1 MNVGVDRLFRLGLG
15 ELAAA
20 VRMRPIATAIVVAS
34 LLGGIALSLAGS
46 ALGAIP
52 ICAAVFLSGFVDRRL
67 PCLTAVVLLPGLTA
81 FHPLVL
87 TDVDGSILNF
97 RLLLTAGVGAA
108 LAPWVIVTRP
118 RLDWVSWIFI
128 ALVAVIALGGLINR
142 EAPLK
147 ALPVI
152 ARFGD
157 YLLAYLLAR
166 RTLGSPSGVILVLVA
181 IAIGAIVPAVS
192 GLVQL
197 WTGTTLDVNGA
208 PRLTGVYS
216 TSPVGLA
223 LGMQLAALALATI
236 ALRRLPRRSAMV
248 WIGLLTFLV
257 LTLVL
262 DETASRLVFVSFI
275 VGLIGIELLDRRW
288 LAVPVIVLGT
298 VVALALQPDLANRI
312 ATTGRPSESIIPT
325 LPGQAPGT
333 SLPPDLQT
341 ELEVHGDSSLRFRVY
356 IWSVMFDE
364 WSESPI
370 LGRGTG
376 TFATI
381 LETQS
386 GLQRVAPHNDY
397 LGILLENGVPGL
409 VLYIVL
415 QLAVLLTL
423 LRRFLIT
430 SPTERGILAGVAAC
444 FVTLNIMNVINNA
457 VLFLD
462 LQITI
467 WVLIGATLGL
477 TEQAADA
484 PGPGMPQPIEPAVV
498 EGTK

>member
-1 MNVGVDRLFRLGLG
+1 VNIGIDRPLRLGLG

-20 VRMRPIATAIVVAS
+20 VRMHPIATAVVLAC
-34 LLGGIALSLAGS
+34 LLAGTALSLAGI

-67 PCLTAVVLLPGLTA
+67 PCLTAVVLLPGLTV

-97 RLLLTAGVGAA
+97 RLLLTGGIGAA
-108 LAPWVIVTRP
+108 LAPWVAITRP
-118 RLDWVSWIFI
+118 RIDGVGRIFI
-128 ALVAVIALGGLINR
+128 ALVAVIALGGLTNR

-166 RTLGSPSGVILVLVA
+166 RTLGSPSGVILVVVA
-181 IAIGAIVPAVS
+181 IAVGAIVPAIS

-197 WTGTTLDVNGA
+197 LVGNTLDINGA
-208 PRLTGVYS
+208 PRLTGVYA

-223 LGMQLAALALATI
+223 LAMQLAALALAAI
-236 ALRRLPRRSAMV
+236 ALRRLPRRSAIL
-248 WIGLLTFLV
+248 WIGVLTFLV

-275 VGLIGIELLDRRW
+275 LGLIGIEILDRRW
-288 LAVPVIVLGT
+288 LAIPVIILGT
-298 VVALALQPDLANRI
+298 VGALALQPDLANRI
-312 ATTGRPSESIIPT
+312 ATTGRPSESGITTEYGQGPSET
-325 LPGQAPGT
+325 LT
-333 SLPPDLQT
+333 PDLET
-341 ELEVHGDSSLRFRVY
+341 ELEVRGDSSLRFRIYV
-356 IWSVMFDE
+356 WTVMLEE
-364 WSESPI
+364 WTESPI
-370 LGRGTG
+370 VGRGTG

-381 LETQS
+381 LQARS
-386 GLQRVAPHNDY
+386 GIERVAPHNDY

-409 VLYIVL
+409 VLYLGL

-423 LRRFLIT
+423 LRRFLIA

-444 FVTLNIMNVINNA
+444 FVTLDIVNVINNA

-477 TEQAADA
+477 TDEAAGA
-484 PGPGMPQPIEPAVV
+484 PDPGTLEPAVA
-498 EGTK
+498 EGTE

>member
-1 MNVGVDRLFRLGLG
+1 VNIGIDRLVRLGLG

-20 VRMRPIATAIVVAS
+20 VRMRPVATAVVLAL
-34 LLGGIALSLAGS
+34 LLGGIAVSLAGS

-52 ICAAVFLSGFVDRRL
+52 ICTGVFLSGFVDRRL
-67 PCLTAVVLLPGLTA
+67 PCLAAVVLLPSLTV

-97 RLLLTAGVGAA
+97 RLLLTGGIGIA
-108 LAPWVIVTRP
+108 LAPWVIITRP
-118 RLDWVSWIFI
+118 RIDGVGWIFI
-128 ALVAVIALGGLINR
+128 ALVAVIALGGLTNR

-181 IAIGAIVPAVS
+181 IAVGAIVPAIS
-192 GLVQL
+192 GLVQF
-197 WTGTTLDVNGA
+197 WVGNTMDINGA
-208 PRLTGVYS
+208 TRVTGVYA

-223 LGMQLAALALATI
+223 LAMQLAALALATI
-236 ALRRLPRRSAMV
+236 ALRRLPRRSALL
-248 WIGLLTFLV
+248 WIGVLTFLV

-262 DETASRLVFVSFI
+262 DETASRLVFVSF
-275 VGLIGIELLDRRW
+275 VLGLIGIEILDRRW
-288 LAVPVIVLGT
+288 VAIPVIVLGT

-312 ATTGRPSESIIPT
+312 ATTGRPSESGIPDGF
-325 LPGQAPGT
+325 GQGPT
-333 SLPPDLQT
+333 ETLPPDIET
-341 ELEVHGDSSLRFRVY
+341 ELEVHGDSSLRFRIYV
-356 IWSVMFDE
+356 WTVMLDE
-364 WSESPI
+364 WRESPFV
-370 LGRGTG
+370 GRGTG

-381 LETQS
+381 LQARS
-386 GLQRVAPHNDY
+386 GMERVAPHNDY
-397 LGILLENGVPGL
+397 LGILLENGIPGL
-409 VLYIVL
+409 VLYLGL
-415 QLAVLLTL
+415 QLAVLLAL
-423 LRRFLIT
+423 LRRFLIAA
-430 SPTERGILAGVAAC
+430 PTERGILAGVAAC
-444 FVTLNIMNVINNA
+444 FVTLNIVNVINNA

-477 TEQAADA
+477 TDEAADA
-484 PGPGMPQPIEPAVV
+484 PDPGTLEPAVV
-498 EGTK
+498 EGTT